1 MNLLHRFLRHRVT
14 LLSLL
19 PSAFLICTLA
29 LLPAKT
35 AQAFSETN
43 DFDWVVY
50 VKDTQKMKG
59 PLQEPITIDFEA
71 VNTSGNIVGEYIGS
85 AVMTFGK
92 DLGEVSAKVVST
104 STNLRF
110 TLNPS
115 GPKNQHEYSGQGSM
129 TMVTVGTGTA
139 DGQSSS
145 RTFEST
151 RPISLTVDKTQVELV
166 VTYPKG
172 TVTYHGYII
181 GEGKGTHK
189 AKMEKQQREPAKREK
204 SKRPKKA
211 TPKPQADEPELAPLQ
226 PIRDDQPE
234 LAPLKPIPDDTPE
247 LAPLKPIPGDNP
259 ELAPLAPIRDE
270 GPELAPLKPVT
281 EEGIELAP
289 LPPITK

>member
-1 MNLLHRFLRHRVT
+1 MNLLHHLLRHRT
-14 LLSLL
+14 LLLSLL
-19 PSAFLICTLA
+19 PPAFLICALA

-71 VNTSGNIVGEYIGS
+71 VNTTGNIAGEYTGF
-85 AVMTFGK
+85 AVMTYGK

-115 GPKNQHEYSGQGSM
+115 DPKNQDQYKGQGSM
-129 TMVTVGTGTA
+129 TMVTVGTGTV

-189 AKMEKQQREPAKREK
+189 ARMEKKQQEQAKGEK
-204 SKRPKKA
+204 SKHQKKA
-211 TPKPQADEPELAPLQ
+211 TPKPKTDEPELAPLQ
-226 PIRDDQPE
+226 PIPDDQPE
-234 LAPLKPIPDDTPE
+234 LAPLKPIPGDSPE
-247 LAPLKPIPGDNP
+247 LAPLKPIPGDS
-259 ELAPLAPIRDE
+259 
-270 GPELAPLKPVT
+270 PELAPLKPIP
-281 EEGIELAP
+281 GDAPELAP
-289 LPPITK
+289 LTPITK

>member
-1 MNLLHRFLRHRVT
+1 MNLLHHLLCHRTT

-19 PSAFLICTLA
+19 PAAFLICALA

-50 VKDTQKMKG
+50 VKDSQKMQG

-71 VNTSGNIVGEYIGS
+71 VNTSGNIAGEYTGS

-115 GPKNQHEYSGQGSM
+115 GPKNQHEYKGQGSM

-139 DGQSSS
+139 DGQTSS

-189 AKMEKQQREPAKREK
+189 ARMEKKQQEQAKREK
-204 SKRPKKA
+204 SKRPKKT
-211 TPKPQADEPELAPLQ
+211 TPKTQADEPELAPLQ

-234 LAPLKPIPDDTPE
+234 LAPLKPIP
-247 LAPLKPIPGDNP
+247 GDNP
-259 ELAPLAPIRDE
+259 ELAPLPPIRDE